1 MAEPANVPLMGY
13 DGNYSVLINR
23 IEPGDREAFIRLLN
37 IEAIVLPHAP
47 APQVCRDPD
56 DDYLLGCAALGGAHY
71 LVTGDDDL
79 LALRQ
84 YGETVIVGA
93 RTFLSVLATWSHR
106 RDVRER
112 AGFAGAGRARI
123 PTRVLVA
130 RPYASRSGGAEGGP
144 RMSSTDRR
152 RSGNAAGTTS
162 SPRLRRNGVA

>member
-1 MAEPANVPLMGY
+1 VLKALVDTNQLVSSLLSHQGLQRRLIEAWRRREFLLLLVPGQI
-13 DGNYSVLINR
+13 DEVSEVLARPKIAKKYR

-84 YGETVIVGA
+84 YGETVIVDA
-93 RTFLSVLATWSHR
+93 RTFLSVLATGR
-106 RDVRER
+106 R
-112 AGFAGAGRARI
+112 
-123 PTRVLVA
+123 
-130 RPYASRSGGAEGGP
+130 
-144 RMSSTDRR
+144 
-152 RSGNAAGTTS
+152 
-162 SPRLRRNGVA
+162 